1 MAHSPDEEGSMCH
14 CVPECTHYI
23 HTGKRGPEEKTVA
36 CVSLRDQWVSLPL
49 HSASRAPAAGS
60 YLTHPTSSPE
70 QSSKPGA
77 FSIRSPFLKLLI
89 PASQKAGD
97 RPVLSTISI
106 SSVSLESWNLREVQK
121 SLESVRQWG
130 AEISGV
136 SERMRCKNLGDH

>member
-23 HTGKRGPEEKTVA
+23 HTRKRGPEEKTVA

-77 FSIRSPFLKLLI
+77 FSIRSPFLKLLV
-89 PASQKAGD
+89 PVSQQAGD
-97 RPVLSTISI
+97 RPVLSIISI
-106 SSVSLESWNLREVQK
+106 ISVPRELELMR
-121 SLESVRQWG
+121 G

-136 SERMRCKNLGDH
+136 SETMGCRNPRGQ

>member
-1 MAHSPDEEGSMCH
+1 MSFRSKASRAIWHTRQMKKEACATVSPNAPITST
-14 CVPECTHYI
+14 P
-23 HTGKRGPEEKTVA
+23 GKGGHKKKTVA

-77 FSIRSPFLKLLI
+77 FSIRSPFLKLLV
-89 PASQKAGD
+89 PVFQQAGD

-106 SSVSLESWNLREVQK
+106 SSVPRELELMR
-121 SLESVRQWG
+121 G

-136 SERMRCKNLGDH
+136 SETMGCRNPGDQ